1 VCPGALCPNPSQ
13 GLCRRHEG
21 APKILP
27 LTDHSPVPKKQVWA
41 QPLAR
46 ALSPNRPCLAATPCL
61 PRALG
66 APAIYGPGRSLAARL
81 APPAGGAEFDAHRA
95 YVVSSTT
102 SPPGSAS
109 DPEADAGQEEQD
121 ISASDLRVNEDIRV
135 REVRLIGPDGQNL
148 GVVSTREALQIARQ
162 AGLDLVEVAPNV
174 EPPVCRVLDYGKFLY
189 EKAKKEREAR
199 KAQTKIEI
207 KEIRLRPKTS
217 DHHRSFKIRDAR
229 RWLTEGKKV
238 RVRIRFRGREITY
251 PEIALEDLR
260 AVAADLADV
269 ASIEQAPMMEGRTML
284 MTLAPGKPAKA
295 AS

>member
-1 VCPGALCPNPSQ
+1 V
-13 GLCRRHEG
+13 
-21 APKILP
+21 
-27 LTDHSPVPKKQVWA
+27 
-41 QPLAR
+41 
-46 ALSPNRPCLAATPCL
+46 
-61 PRALG
+61 
-66 APAIYGPGRSLAARL
+66 
-81 APPAGGAEFDAHRA
+81 FDAHPT

-102 SPPGSAS
+102 SPPRSAS
-109 DPEADAGQEEQD
+109 GSQAGARQEEQD

-135 REVRLIGPDGQNL
+135 REVRLIGPEGQNL